1 MRGFRGVSVV
11 LAVLSLC
18 ACSQASPQTE
28 PSETA
33 TASAP
38 EAVERPAI
46 PQRTVRYRNEPRPDR
61 SDSVVFNTPVGYTGE
76 DNQVALTFDDGPS
89 KYTEEV
95 LDILKRYNVKATFCV
110 IGPNIEG
117 REDVLKRIVRE
128 GHALCNHSTHHNS
141 AMGSWSVEEAVDELE
156 ITNEAI
162 EQVVGA
168 TPVYFRA
175 PEGVF
180 RGSTLEA
187 LRELRMIPLS
197 WSADSQDWQRPGA
210 DAILQN
216 LTAHTSPHEILLMHD
231 GGGPRDQTVEALPA
245 VIETLKDQGFEF
257 TRPWPHGHEAPEF
270 LNGFPYDS
278 LSQWSDELTRR
289 TDELAK
295 S

>member
-1 MRGFRGVSVV
+1 MRGVRSASVA

-18 ACSQASPQTE
+18 ACSPAAPQTE

-46 PQRTVRYRNEPRPDR
+46 PQRTVSYRSEPLPDR
-61 SDSVVFNTPVGYTGE
+61 SDSVVFNTPVGYTG
-76 DNQVALTFDDGPS
+76 DDKQLALTFDDGPS

-117 REDVLKRIVRE
+117 REETLKRIVRE

-141 AMGSWSVEEAVDELE
+141 SMGSWSVAEVVNELE
-156 ITNEAI
+156 TTNEAI

-180 RGSTLEA
+180 RGSTPEA
-187 LRELRMIPLS
+187 LRELQMIPLS
-197 WSADSQDWQRPGA
+197 WSVDSQDWQRPGA
-210 DAILQN
+210 DAILRN
-216 LTAHTSPHEILLMHD
+216 LTSATHSHEILLMHD
-231 GGGPRDQTVEALPA
+231 GGGPREQTVEALPA
-245 VIETLKDQGFEF
+245 VIESLKDQGFEF
-257 TRPWPHGHEAPEF
+257 TRPWPQGHEAPEF
-270 LNGFPYDS
+270 LNGLPYET
-278 LSQWSDELTRR
+278 LTEWSEELTERALLFA
-289 TDELAK
+289 EQ
-295 S
+295 